1 MIVKIDGSFAALVLL
16 RYPVQK
22 HERSGTAADDWV
34 QKQWPRMTSHK
45 TSEKMEAINNN
56 FMAQLSWPAPPWSR
70 YPQYGSLC
78 RGCGCSCVAA
88 VVKWAAAT
96 FNGSLLISSRKLY
109 REWEVERSTSGS
121 CVINL
126 KSGQT
131 ADCAQWV
138 TPLQVE
144 LQWRPPQ
151 WNSPSEIYF
160 AASFQWRLEQRIY
173 YIYYL
178 LAVLQFLFVNHSF
191 KYLAQFRT

>member
-1 MIVKIDGSFAALVLL
+1 MALWICANQPACPLCVHFTFNQYSSVIVKNRWTFCSSTCTSAAGRVLL

-22 HERSGTAADDWV
+22 HERSATAADDWV

-144 LQWRPPQ
+144 L
-151 WNSPSEIYF
+151 
-160 AASFQWRLEQRIY
+160 
-173 YIYYL
+173 
-178 LAVLQFLFVNHSF
+178 
-191 KYLAQFRT
+191 

>member
-1 MIVKIDGSFAALVLL
+1 MTGSRNNGPGWHHIKHPRKWKLLTTILWHNCPGPRRPDLAIHNMDRCVAAAAVL
-16 RYPVQK
+16 
-22 HERSGTAADDWV
+22 A
-34 QKQWPRMTSHK
+34 
-45 TSEKMEAINNN
+45 
-56 FMAQLSWPAPPWSR
+56 
-70 YPQYGSLC
+70 
-78 RGCGCSCVAA
+78 VAA